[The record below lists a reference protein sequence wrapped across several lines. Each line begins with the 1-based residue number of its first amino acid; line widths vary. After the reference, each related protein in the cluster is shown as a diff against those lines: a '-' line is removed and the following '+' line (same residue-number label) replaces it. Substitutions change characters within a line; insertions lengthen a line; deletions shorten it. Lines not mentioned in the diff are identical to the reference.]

1 RATKMTI
8 AVVAV
13 AILLTWLEKTLHG
26 VVAISALLGVMT
38 IGFVL
43 LEKAEVRAHK
53 ISAKLSKVWIFA
65 EILLF
70 TLVGAQVEP
79 QVAWDAGLAGGT
91 LILVGLVAR
100 SAGVMVSLVG
110 ADMNL
115 KEKLFCVIAYT
126 PKATVQAAIGA
137 VPLEAGIAGGE
148 VILAVAALSIII
160 TAPLGA
166 IGIRLAGEKWLE
178 VEKRD

>member
-1 RATKMTI
+1 M
-8 AVVAV
+8 
-13 AILLTWLEKTLHG
+13 
-26 VVAISALLGVMT
+26 
-38 IGFVL
+38 
-43 LEKAEVRAHK
+43 
-53 ISAKLSKVWIFA
+53 
-65 EILLF
+65 
-70 TLVGAQVEP
+70 
-79 QVAWDAGLAGGT
+79 DAPNYPK
-91 LILVGLVAR
+91 VAR

-137 VPLEAGIAGGE
+137 VPLEAGVAGGE

-166 IGIRLAGEKWLE
+166 IGIRLAGEQ
-178 VEKRD
+178 RD